1 VSDLSPE
8 ARALLDAAC
17 SGDDPSAA
25 DRERVARSLAASLG
39 VAALAPSTAQAATA
53 AGGVSAA
60 VTTLKAAAV
69 VLALAAFAA
78 GALSPR
84 RAPRTAAPA
93 SAPVGVRPSS
103 SSPQVA
109 VSAPALP
116 RPAPVGVAAPVVV
129 VAPLRP
135 ARPTPAPVDSLEAE
149 LGMLGEAHRATLGGD
164 PARALTLLAAHGERY
179 PRGALRQERSVER
192 VLALCSLGRRDEAR
206 AVADAFLR
214 AHPSSPLAPRVEASC
229 GRSPGPVER

>member
-1 VSDLSPE
+1 MSDLSPE

-103 SSPQVA
+103 SSPHVA

-116 RPAPVGVAAPVVV
+116 RPAPVV
-129 VAPLRP
+129 VATPLRP
-135 ARPTPAPVDSLEAE
+135 AHPMPAPVDSLEAE

-164 PARALTLLAAHGERY
+164 PARALTLLTAHRERY